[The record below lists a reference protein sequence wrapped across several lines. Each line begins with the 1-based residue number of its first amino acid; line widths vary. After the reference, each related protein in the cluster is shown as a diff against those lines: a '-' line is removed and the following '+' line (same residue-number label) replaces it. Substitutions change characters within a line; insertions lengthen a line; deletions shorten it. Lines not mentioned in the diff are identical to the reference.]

1 MVFGSW
7 LQGVAEGVNRG
18 SLQGSTNRMLQDIN
32 GAAENSTNMG
42 PIWHRKNCGEM
53 RRRSGRTLPPWI
65 ELQAVQLKWAGVKNN
80 AKSNANS
87 SGSGSGKM
95 GRANS
100 AGQ

>member
-42 PIWHRKNCGEM
+42 PIWHRKNW
-53 RRRSGRTLPPWI
+53 TLPPWI